1 MCVTRKKKR
10 ARRRIRRLR
19 NTQIHPS
26 PPEEEESK
34 SEQVIEMNGILCHG
48 CKRVKPLGDEGI
60 QIHCAGCNQF
70 YCCQIAGTCYGP
82 YCKKSNRIG
91 AMHHVAWCIH
101 CVPKYA
107 MNCEKKSRIEKCICH
122 KCISVFKESDETIQ

>member
-1 MCVTRKKKR
+1 MCITRKTKR
-10 ARRRIRRLR
+10 ARRRVRRLR
-19 NTQIHPS
+19 NARIHPS
-26 PPEEEESK
+26 PPEEDE

-48 CKRVKPLGDEGI
+48 CKRVKQLGDEGI

-82 YCKKSNRIG
+82 HCQKPNRIG
-91 AMHHVAWCIH
+91 MIHHVAWCIH

-107 MNCEKKSRIEKCICH
+107 MNCEKKLRTENCICH
-122 KCISVFKESDETIQ
+122 KCISVFKESDGTTQ